1 MRIKDDFFTATEPYL
16 PALNQTDRNI
26 YDYVARNIETV
37 KDESIRTLSHEC
49 FVSTPTMFRFV
60 QKLGFSGYAD
70 FINLLRLTYY
80 ASLEQSEPKSA
91 SLEAWVQDYIESVS
105 STLCA
110 ISEEK
115 AGRFCEQLQASR
127 SVLLLADEDCREA
140 AYYARRL
147 FCMQGKPCFVLASG
161 YEIKTAESNIARDD
175 MLLVLAATGQ
185 NQALL
190 EQIRRLRA
198 EQSVYLAAITG
209 QRHGALQKFCDLS
222 IPVSSGENGQSL
234 SGAMVAAIDLLAH
247 NCQKRAD
254 GAAE

>member
-1 MRIKDDFFTATEPYL
+1 MKDDFFAATAPYL
-16 PALNQTDRNI
+16 PTLNQTDRNI
-26 YDYVARNIETV
+26 YDYVTRNIETV
-37 KDESIRTLSHEC
+37 KDESIRMLSHEC
-49 FVSTPTMFRFV
+49 FVSTATMFRFV

-80 ASLEQSEPKSA
+80 TSLEQSEPKSA
-91 SLEAWVQDYIESVS
+91 SLEAWVQDYIENVS
-105 STLCA
+105 ATLHA
-110 ISEEK
+110 FSEEK
-115 AGRFCEQLQASR
+115 ASRFYEHLQSSR

-161 YEIKTAESNIARDD
+161 YEMKTAECNITRDD
-175 MLLVLAATGQ
+175 MLLVLTTTGQ

-198 EQSVYLAAITG
+198 EQSAYLVAITG
-209 QRHGALQKFCDLS
+209 QKHGSLQKLCDLS
-222 IPVSSGENGQSL
+222 IPVSSGENGQLL
-234 SGAMVAAIDLLAH
+234 SGAIIAAIDLLAH
-247 NCQKRAD
+247 DCQRQAD

>member
-1 MRIKDDFFTATEPYL
+1 MKDDFFAATAPYL
-16 PALNQTDRNI
+16 PTLNQTDRNI
-26 YDYVARNIETV
+26 YDYVTRNIETV

-49 FVSTPTMFRFV
+49 FVSTATMFRFV

-105 STLCA
+105 STLRA

-115 AGRFCEQLQASR
+115 AGRFCERLRSSR

-161 YEIKTAESNIARDD
+161 YEMKTAEGNITRDD
-175 MLLVLAATGQ
+175 MLLVLTATGQ

-198 EQSVYLAAITG
+198 EQSAYLVAITG
-209 QRHGALQKFCDLS
+209 QKHGALQKLCDLS
-222 IPVSSGENGQSL
+222 IPVSSGENGHRL
-234 SGAMVAAIDLLAH
+234 SGAIVAAIDLLAH
-247 NCQKRAD
+247 HCRKQAD
-254 GAAE
+254 AAAE